1 MTDTVTAS
9 PSSTTG
15 SSTTRPSTAL
25 TLAELTRAIRDAIV
39 GGEFAPNQRLIEAD
53 LSAAFGASRA
63 SVRTALF
70 ELANDGLIDRLPN
83 RGSRVRA
90 ISLDEAVEI
99 LEVRIGIEGL
109 CAEKAAER
117 ITDDEIAELG
127 RLRAGILA
135 SVESGDLLEY
145 SRLNQLLDRRIREIS
160 GHTAAVEI
168 LERLRAQ
175 SVRHQFRLSFQAGRA
190 SVSGPE
196 HVAIIDAV
204 TRRDPAAA
212 AAATRAHLL
221 SVIDA
226 LRALD

>member
-9 PSSTTG
+9 P
-15 SSTTRPSTAL
+15 PSTGTL
-25 TLAELTRAIRDAIV
+25 TLPELTRAIRDAIV
-39 GGEFAPNQRLIEAD
+39 GGVFAPNQRLIEAD
-53 LSAAFGASRA
+53 LSASFGASRA
-63 SVRTALF
+63 AVRTALF

-109 CAEKAAER
+109 CAEKVAER
-117 ITDDEIAELG
+117 VTDEEIAEFG
-127 RLRAGILA
+127 RLRIGIIA

-145 SRLNQLLDRRIREIS
+145 SRLHQLLDQRIREIC
-160 GHTAAVEI
+160 GHSTAVEI

-175 SVRHQFRLSFQAGRA
+175 SVRHQFRLSFQSGRA

-196 HVAIIDAV
+196 HIAIIDAV
-204 TRRDPAAA
+204 MRRDPAAA
-212 AAATRAHLL
+212 AAATRTHLL

-226 LRALD
+226 LRALG